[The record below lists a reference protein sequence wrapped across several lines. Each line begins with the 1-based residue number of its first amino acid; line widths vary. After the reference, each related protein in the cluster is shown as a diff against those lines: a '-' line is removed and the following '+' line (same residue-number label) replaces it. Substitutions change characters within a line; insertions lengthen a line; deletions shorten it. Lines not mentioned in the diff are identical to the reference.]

1 MRRAVVCAL
10 LLCAAV
16 ATEGTESS
24 WIARVKAQN
33 NAAFALDEIA
43 PAANGKRVWSYRMT
57 IVETEH
63 RLTGGLAYKV
73 WAYGGVVPA
82 PLLVIREGDV
92 MRIRVTN
99 ETSVAHT
106 IHSHGLFVPQRMDGV
121 PHRHGMPDGGE
132 HAAPMAHHSMP
143 PARSM
148 PSAIEPGTTFT
159 YEYIARPSG
168 THWYHCHV
176 NTNEHMK
183 RGMAG
188 PLIVLPRE
196 TEPPVDREEVLLLQ
210 EWDSRFAKGGQPGH
224 PRDSA
229 EADIFTINGL
239 SFPDTRPLEVAVGAT
254 CRLRVI
260 NGGTQFHAVHLH
272 GHSFL
277 VTHKDGAPLA
287 EPLEMDTVSV
297 GPGERVDLVFVAN
310 NPGEWPL
317 HCHDSTHQTNGG
329 QYPGGMMMHLLVGAD
344 PSPATGDGPEGGLA
358 LTEVRQ
364 RWRRSAHA
372 RLFGTR

>member
-1 MRRAVVCAL
+1 MKQAVACAL
-10 LLCAAV
+10 FLCAGVVLQAS
-16 ATEGTESS
+16 ESA
-24 WIARVKAQN
+24 WVARVRAQN
-33 NAAFALDEIA
+33 GEAFALEDIA
-43 PAANGKRVWSYRMT
+43 PAQGGRRVWSYRMT

-63 RLTGGLAYKV
+63 RLAGGIAYKV

-82 PLLVIREGDV
+82 PMLVVREGEV

-121 PHRHGMPDGGE
+121 PHQHGAAASAGT
-132 HAAPMAHHSMP
+132 HASH
-143 PARSM
+143 RSM
-148 PSAIEPGTTFT
+148 PAAIEPGSTFV
-159 YEYIARPSG
+159 YEYIARPAG

-196 TEPPVDREEVLLLQ
+196 AEPAVDREEVLLLQ
-210 EWDSRFAKGGQPGH
+210 EWNSRYAKGGQPGH
-224 PRDSA
+224 PREGGD
-229 EADIFTINGL
+229 ADIFTINGL
-239 SFPDTRPLEVAVGAT
+239 SFPETRRLQVSVGDT

-260 NGGTQFHAVHLH
+260 NGGSQFHSVHLH

-287 EPLEMDTVSV
+287 EPPEMDTVAV
-297 GPGERVDLVFVAN
+297 GPGERVDLIVVAN

-317 HCHDSTHQTNGG
+317 HCHDAAHQTNAG

-344 PSPATGDGPEGGLA
+344 ASPPTGEGPEGSGLA
-358 LTEVRQ
+358 EARQ